1 MKPYNAENYDFY
13 TNGLKN
19 LKYNQGEEVLSICC
33 EIISNSKTKRII
45 EKCKNVEDEEDY
57 SNSAFDI
64 LTVRDNY
71 KDSTLRYIPNY
82 KEPIDLDYK
91 FSVDELKKIEE
102 ICNELKKELNQEE
115 EEENEQD

>member
-1 MKPYNAENYDFY
+1 MTSYNAENNDYY

-19 LKYNQGEEVLSICC
+19 LKYNQGEEVLSIDC
-33 EIISNSKTKRII
+33 EIIPNSKTERII
-45 EKCKNVEDEEDY
+45 EKCKKLEKEEDY

-91 FSVDELKKIEE
+91 FSVDELKKIEK
-102 ICNELKKELNQEE
+102 ICNVLKKELNQEE
-115 EEENEQD
+115 EELL

>member
-1 MKPYNAENYDFY
+1 MTPYNVANNDYY

-19 LKYNQGEEVLSICC
+19 LKYNQGEEVVSIGC
-33 EIISNSKTKRII
+33 EIIPNSKTEKII
-45 EKCKNVEDEEDY
+45 KECKNLETEEDY

-82 KEPIDLDYK
+82 KEPINLDYK
-91 FSVDELKKIEE
+91 FSVDELKEIEE
-102 ICNELKKELNQEE
+102 ICNVLKKELHQEE
-115 EEENEQD
+115 EESL